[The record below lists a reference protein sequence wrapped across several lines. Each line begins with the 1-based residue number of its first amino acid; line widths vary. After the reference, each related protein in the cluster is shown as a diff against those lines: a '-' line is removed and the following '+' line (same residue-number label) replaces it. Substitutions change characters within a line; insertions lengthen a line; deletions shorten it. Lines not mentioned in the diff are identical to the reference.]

1 MYVWHMGVAYGCG
14 IWVWHVECGI
24 CVCICDSAG
33 KYVGASSWRLFAADV
48 QLLVDNAQDFNDDD
62 TLWFTLAGMV

>member
-1 MYVWHMGVAYGCG
+1 MASACA
-14 IWVWHVECGI
+14 
-24 CVCICDSAG
+24 CDPAG